1 MCLCF
6 CILWSSVAYPTIVT
20 RKARARDHEHA
31 QRMQALENE
40 LRLKREE
47 LAKVSLACRCFARYP
62 PDVWTGVRRS
72 VASWKS
78 FRDSIAHRPKST
90 RAFARGMRSCLPAW
104 RPSPGRSRSSRAK
117 PRCWSMNTA
126 PL

>member
-1 MCLCF
+1 MMCLWF

-47 LAKVSLACRCFARYP
+47 LAKVS
-62 PDVWTGVRRS
+62 
-72 VASWKS
+72 
-78 FRDSIAHRPKST
+78 
-90 RAFARGMRSCLPAW
+90 
-104 RPSPGRSRSSRAK
+104 PG
-117 PRCWSMNTA
+117 C
-126 PL
+126 